1 MPKIL
6 NGQIQ
11 NPRQGSERAA
21 NHEQQGSGHAEDRD
35 SPKKEEHGGVAVLYE
50 AFQHSRCL
58 IPQNDQAAGFRQAS
72 QNQIQLMA
80 SNIAAPAAGLYV
92 VPWANS

>member
-1 MPKIL
+1 MGRYKTRAREANAQQMTSSRAVEALKI
-6 NGQIQ
+6 
-11 NPRQGSERAA
+11 
-21 NHEQQGSGHAEDRD
+21 RD

-50 AFQHSRCL
+50 AFEHSRRL

-92 VPWANS
+92 VPWTNS